1 MLGLGT
7 TDQYVLDSMSSNPE
21 SQVKLWLHLGSE
33 KTGTS
38 FLQCMTTANRDLLA
52 RCGIHFPYGT
62 THDERCMRSGRI
74 SAGNGRVLAR
84 KVAGADWR
92 AVENWFAAA
101 TSDARK
107 RGCKGLLVSSEELLA
122 PLAMPGSFERF
133 VEALTRSGVN
143 DVSLL
148 LVLRDPA
155 SQLLSLYKH
164 RAKDGSVGRIADWVA
179 EGYLLPKHLAAL
191 RRQLQSSDIKLLVR
205 AYRRGSDGL
214 ERLFFRDWLEL
225 EGKMVDGASEVNP
238 SLSLS
243 ELELVRLMHRRRP
256 ELVAVLHERLSAVSR
271 TEKVQ
276 GRALECHARAVAEQT
291 VRQHGEEWQRW
302 NELLPEGERL
312 EIPGSTPEIPP
323 FPNEL
328 AFSGRQLDAIAGFL
342 GETVTLKF
350 LAQLIWR
357 SRIRPGL
364 GRVARAVGIRR

>member
-1 MLGLGT
+1 
-7 TDQYVLDSMSSNPE
+7 
-21 SQVKLWLHLGSE
+21 
-33 KTGTS
+33 
-38 FLQCMTTANRDLLA
+38 
-52 RCGIHFPYGT
+52 
-62 THDERCMRSGRI
+62 MRSGRI